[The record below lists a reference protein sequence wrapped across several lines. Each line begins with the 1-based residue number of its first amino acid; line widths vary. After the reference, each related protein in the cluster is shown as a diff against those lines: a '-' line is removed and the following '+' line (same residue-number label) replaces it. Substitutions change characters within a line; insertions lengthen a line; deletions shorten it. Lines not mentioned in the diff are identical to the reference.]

1 MLTRKSNGL
10 VQEAGASLR
19 RRHVAL
25 VCALALLTIVMAGTR
40 ADAAPIVFRYS
51 GGVWSHGFHAG
62 WHHYWGGPSIGF
74 YYAPAP
80 AYVVAGYE
88 APSYYAG
95 PDFWYSNPSFGLSVN
110 IGGGGYAGGY
120 YSGRGGHYVGGGA
133 RFGKGF
139 HPLGRLFDRGRY
151 RGRHDR

>member
-1 MLTRKSNGL
+1 
-10 VQEAGASLR
+10 LR

-62 WHHYWGGPSIGF
+62 WHHYWGG
-74 YYAPAP
+74 
-80 AYVVAGYE
+80 
-88 APSYYAG
+88 PSYYAG